1 MSQYKFSENKEH
13 NAEVIR
19 EMLSYLKTTFHVMHL
34 CDNTYLIDAEAIK
47 EFADKVEN
55 GDII

>member
-1 MSQYKFSENKEH
+1 MSKYRFSENKEH

-19 EMLSYLKTTFHVMHL
+19 EMLSYLRSTFQVHKVFRGEVVES
-34 CDNTYLIDAEAIK
+34 NVIE
-47 EFADKVEN
+47 EFAEKVER

>member
-1 MSQYKFSENKEH
+1 MSKYRFSENKEH

-19 EMLSYLKTTFHVMHL
+19 EMLSYLKTTFYVMHL
-34 CDNTYLIDAEAIK
+34 CDGTYLIDAKAIE
-47 EFADKVEN
+47 EFADKVER

>member
-1 MSQYKFSENKEH
+1 MSKYRFSENKEY

-19 EMLSYLKTTFHVMHL
+19 EMLKYLRSSFQVNKVFRGELVES
-34 CDNTYLIDAEAIK
+34 NVIE
-47 EFADKVEN
+47 EFADKVER